1 MAISLHRDTLTQRA
15 GNGKRMDDAA
25 AAAAV
30 VTTDIA
36 CLARGF
42 LI

>member
-15 GNGKRMDDAA
+15 GNGKRMAA